1 LEEDV
6 SSEPQPVASAA
17 VPSIAIAV
25 SHANIFLSFINSNSF
40 STLAEHAFICPALI
54 SIPALLSKSTAV
66 DDIIILDFS
75 QLCNTIYA
83 KRSFSS

>member
-1 LEEDV
+1 
-6 SSEPQPVASAA
+6 
-17 VPSIAIAV
+17 SIYLLYHIFARLAIV
-25 SHANIFLSFINSNSF
+25 RCCPNSF
-40 STLAEHAFICPALI
+40 SAPAEHAFICPALI